1 MDVDAQR
8 SVVRFQQLKAG
19 VPIMGGELIV
29 HLDNARNIQAVMAR
43 TIPSP
48 AINTT
53 PAITPAA
60 AAQTALAQ
68 VARTAGNASAL
79 RVSTPELW
87 IYDPSLIGPGS
98 ALPRLVWRMEVTST
112 ARELIRELVLVDAQ
126 RGSIALHF
134 NQIETAK
141 NRMTYNASNGL
152 VLPGTLVC
160 NEANTCL
167 SPPNDSHVAAAHL
180 YAGDT
185 YDFYAS
191 NFGRDSLDNAG
202 LTLTS
207 VVHFDSGYQNAYW
220 DGAEMVYGDGSGFP
234 LADDVVAHEL
244 THGVTQYTS
253 NLFYYYQA
261 GAINESLSDVFGEF
275 VDLTNGRG
283 TDTAAVR
290 WLIGEDVSGL
300 GAIRSMKDP
309 PAFGDP
315 DKMTSDKYATDFGDN
330 GGVHTNSGIN
340 NKAAFL
346 MVDGG
351 TFNGQTVTGIGI
363 PKVAKIYY
371 ETATHLLTSG
381 SDYLDLYNALFQG
394 CTNLI
399 GTSGITSGDC
409 TQVRNATLAVEMN
422 LQPVA
427 GFNPE
432 APICTGGATPVNVF
446 FDNLE
451 SGSTNF
457 AFSAAV
463 GTLRWQYDSLDFP
476 FAHSGVHFLYADDYP
491 DTTTDTAVAMA
502 ASVAIPAG
510 AFLHFAHA
518 FGFANYDAGVVEYST
533 NAGVTWTDAGSFFDS
548 NGYTGIV
555 NAASGNPLAGRSAF
569 VDESHGYISSRLNL
583 SSLAG
588 QSVRFRWRMGL
599 DSDKYKYGWWLD
611 DVRIY
616 TCKRRG
622 QVISN

>member
-1 MDVDAQR
+1 M
-8 SVVRFQQLKAG
+8 KAG
-19 VPIMGGELIV
+19 VPILGGEIIV
-29 HLDNARNIQAVMAR
+29 HLDNTRNIRAVIAR

-53 PAITPAA
+53 PAITSAA

-68 VARTAGNASAL
+68 VLRTAGNAGSL
-79 RVSTPELW
+79 TVSTPELW

-98 ALPRLVWRMEVTST
+98 GFPRLVWRVEVTST
-112 ARELIRELVLVDAQ
+112 AREPVRELVLVDAQ

-141 NRMTYNASNGL
+141 NRMTYTASNGMT
-152 VLPGTLVC
+152 LPGTLVC

-167 SPPNDSHVAAAHL
+167 NPPNDSHVAAAHL

-185 YDFYAS
+185 YDFYLS

-202 LTLTS
+202 LNLTS
-207 VVHFDSGYQNAYW
+207 TVHFDVNYQNAFW
-220 DGAEMVYGDGSGFP
+220 DGTQMVYGDGSGYP

-253 NLFYYYQA
+253 NLFYYYQS

-275 VDLTNGRG
+275 VDLTNGHG

-300 GAIRSMKDP
+300 GAIRNMQNP
-309 PAFGDP
+309 TAFGDP
-315 DKMTSDKYATDFGDN
+315 DRMTSANYYTGSGDN

-340 NKAAFL
+340 NKAASL

-363 PKVAKIYY
+363 TKAAKIYY
-371 ETATHLLTSG
+371 EVETHLLTSG
-381 SDYLDLYNALFQG
+381 ADYLDLFNALYQG

-399 GTSGITSGDC
+399 GTAGITSGDC
-409 TQVRNATLAVEMN
+409 TQVRNATIAVEMN

-432 APICTGGATPVNVF
+432 AAVCTGGATPVNVF

-457 AFSAAV
+457 AFGAAV
-463 GTLRWQYDSLDFP
+463 GTVRWQYDSPYGP
-476 FAHSGVHFLYADDYP
+476 FAHSGLHFLYADDFP
-491 DTTTDTAVAMA
+491 GATTDTAVAMA
-502 ASVAIPAG
+502 SSVAIPAG

-518 FGFANYDAGVVEYST
+518 FGFEQPNYDGGVVEYST
-533 NAGVTWTDAGSFFDS
+533 NAGGSWTDAGSLFDS
-548 NGYTGIV
+548 NGYTGTV
-555 NAASGNPLAGRSAF
+555 NAAFGNPLATRSAF
-569 VDESHGYISSRLNL
+569 LADSHGYISSRLNL

-599 DSDKYKYGWWLD
+599 DTDGYNWGWWID

-616 TCKRRG
+616 TCPSSKKRPG